1 MKLFVRM
8 CVWITKFLLHVLKI
22 MFGVLLAMAML
33 VGLLMLAAVISSV
46 SPWLGALVI
55 ILEVGF
61 MMMWIRGDR
70 GN

>member
-1 MKLFVRM
+1 METFVRL
-8 CVWITKFLLHVLKI
+8 CVWTTKFIFHLLKI

-33 VGLLMLAAVISSV
+33 VGLLMLAAVVSTV
-46 SPWLGALVI
+46 SPWLGALVM

-61 MMMWIRGDR
+61 MTMWIRGDR